1 MSPFTIL
8 AVYGMSSD
16 SSSSSSSYIY
26 PHYFILDSRS
36 GLILEYV
43 FTNAAEAINHIYYLE
58 GQEQSYE
65 AELPYIPAKT
75 TIEIINIIYEP
86 QNELCNNNNHLH
98 HSIQESLTNAIKNH
112 IKRNKLRL

>member
-16 SSSSSSSYIY
+16 SSSPSYIY

-43 FTNAAEAINHIYYLE
+43 FTNATEAINHIYYLE

-75 TIEIINIIYEP
+75 TIDIINITYKL
-86 QNELCNNNNHLH
+86 QNELCINNNHLH
-98 HSIQESLTNAIKNH
+98 HSIQESLTNAIKKH
-112 IKRNKLRL
+112 IKKNRLTI

>member
-16 SSSSSSSYIY
+16 SSSPNYIY
-26 PHYFILDSRS
+26 PDYFILDSRS
-36 GLILEYV
+36 GLILDYV

-75 TIEIINIIYEP
+75 TIDIINIIYEL
-86 QNELCNNNNHLH
+86 QNELCNNNHLH
-98 HSIQESLTNAIKNH
+98 NSIQESLTNAIKAH
-112 IKRNKLRL
+112 IKKNKLGL